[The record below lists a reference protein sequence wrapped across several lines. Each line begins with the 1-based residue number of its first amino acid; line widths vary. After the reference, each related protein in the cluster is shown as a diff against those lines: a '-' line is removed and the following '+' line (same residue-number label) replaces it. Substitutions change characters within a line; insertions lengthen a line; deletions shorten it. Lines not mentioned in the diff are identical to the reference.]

1 MMRWERG
8 GDGVGDMRG
17 RMRGK
22 REREVLNGKRKDG
35 ESESEK
41 RGYRKET
48 VKYAARWK
56 FRGEENF

>member
-1 MMRWERG
+1 M
-8 GDGVGDMRG
+8 GDIRG

-22 REREVLNGKRKDG
+22 REREVLKGKRKDG